1 MWIVRI
7 ALDRP
12 YTFVVLSLLVLIL
25 SPLVIL
31 RTQRTSFRT

>member
-25 SPLVIL
+25 SPLVI
-31 RTQRTSFRT
+31 F